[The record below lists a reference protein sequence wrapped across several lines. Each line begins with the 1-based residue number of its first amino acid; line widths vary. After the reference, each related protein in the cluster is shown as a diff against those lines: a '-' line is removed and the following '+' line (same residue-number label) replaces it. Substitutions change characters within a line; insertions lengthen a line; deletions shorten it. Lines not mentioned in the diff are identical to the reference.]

1 MNIIVLAIGRMRNP
15 ALAALCEDYAVRIRR
30 YGHSLSIEE
39 VREES
44 GGKQAARILRK
55 EAERL
60 KSRLPEG
67 AYSVALD
74 RAGEACD
81 SPGLACRLNNLAEQ
95 AVKRVVFLVGGHL
108 GLDPALVSSCDW
120 TLSLSPMTFPHEL
133 ARLVLLEQIY
143 RANTIL
149 RGEHYHK

>member
-1 MNIIVLAIGRMRNP
+1 VNILVLAVGRMRDS

-39 VREES
+39 VREEP
-44 GGKQAARILRK
+44 GGKPAARILGK

-60 KSRLPEG
+60 RSRLPG
-67 AYSVALD
+67 DAYSVALD

-95 AVKRVVFLVGGHL
+95 GVKRVVFLVGGHL
-108 GLDPALVSSCDW
+108 GLDPALVSNCDW

-149 RGEHYHK
+149 RGEPYHK